1 VSTPPQTPPLR
12 NYRNKKCWKCHQY
25 GHMRIHCPRLYSN
38 RIKAAKKPVHLGQ
51 VYNIK
56 SDFKNKARRSAG
68 PLPSQGEMAKR
79 QLLSYVRGHLI
90 QCQSAHNYM
99 AERFKYWA
107 GIHQYIKDAPVNAI
121 EGMQANMVLGE
132 D

>member
-1 VSTPPQTPPLR
+1 
-12 NYRNKKCWKCHQY
+12 
-25 GHMRIHCPRLYSN
+25 MRIHCPRLYSN

-107 GIHQYIKDAPVNAI
+107 GIHQYIKDAPVDAI
-121 EGMQANMVLGE
+121 EGMQADMVLGE